1 MSPFFTVFLKGER
14 PLLDILIAASL
25 NRKDKHDFQKEKKEM
40 TLEPNLALKP
50 FILTGHQSGWWIEEA
65 ESQNN

>member
-1 MSPFFTVFLKGER
+1 M
-14 PLLDILIAASL
+14 DILIAASL